1 MGLLRYDMKLKRPL
15 IMVTLI
21 LLILPAIALADNG
34 MNVIKPFQ
42 SYGTY
47 GYGTGQIGSPISV
60 RMDAQD
66 NMFVLLDTGA
76 SGKHRR
82 IVSVYDRNFTY
93 VRSFDVVKTSMVD
106 PGLDRAPYGR
116 NLYYDNL
123 AKAMD
128 IGSNGNIYV
137 LSGTEVL
144 VFGNDGGY
152 TTQFPVSSFMTWIGS
167 NGNETWFY
175 YPSCILAGNNGTVII
190 TSGNSPK
197 HEIITIGPDARLK
210 SKSDMP
216 DGNAYE
222 LASDH
227 NGHVYMIGSG
237 SSTMRVYNSTMSYEN
252 DFPLQYNNS
261 YDSNPASIA
270 FFSDG
275 NFTVSANGIYV
286 YYPNGS
292 VITQFMDNNK
302 TAAGQNWGRLIAV
315 NSSDFLVVV
324 GNYKDSVDTPQPILT
339 YKYVNGTVIGEQ
351 PKKEQN
357 NSFCP
362 GILGPFYLVYLAIKS
377 ITGT

>member
-1 MGLLRYDMKLKRPL
+1 MRLYSLVALSLCMLLVIPG
-15 IMVTLI
+15 
-21 LLILPAIALADNG
+21 IAVADNG
-34 MNVIKPFQ
+34 LNVIKPFQ

-60 RMDAQD
+60 CMDAQD
-66 NMFVLLDTGA
+66 NMFVLLDTGN

-82 IVSVYDRNFTY
+82 IISVYDRNFTY

-116 NLYYDNL
+116 NLYYDNA

-128 IGSNGNIYV
+128 IGSDGTVYV
-137 LSGTEVL
+137 LSGYDVL
-144 VFGNDGGY
+144 VFGNNGGY
-152 TTQFPVSSFMTWIGS
+152 MTQFPVSSFMTWIGS

-216 DGNAYE
+216 DGDVYE

-237 SSTMRVYNSTMSYEN
+237 SSTMRVYNSTMSYEK
-252 DFPLQYNNS
+252 DFPLQFNNS
-261 YDSNPASIA
+261 YDSNPAAIA

-275 NFTVSANGIYV
+275 NFTVSANGIYI

-302 TAAGQNWGRLIAV
+302 TAAGENWGRLIAV

-324 GNYKDSVDTPQPILT
+324 SNYKDSADTPQPIMT
-339 YKYVNGTVIGEQ
+339 YKYVNGTIIGEQ
-351 PKKEQN
+351 KKVQN
-357 NSFCP
+357 NSSFCP
-362 GILGPFYLVYLAIKS
+362 GILGPFYLVYLAIKA
-377 ITGT
+377 IIGT